1 MGYAQKE
8 VKMYIDGSYK
18 VKPGEQVVVPV
29 QVKNNFEMVGL
40 QFKVVLPD
48 GVTLVENEDE
58 MYCTT
63 NSSRIPRKY
72 TIGETPLSPTIG
84 NGISFTFESDGS
96 VPIKGESGEICTLT
110 FKVDESAALGNL
122 TVKFADILF
131 QYMDGDIPTDF
142 GDYDNFDL
150 NLQVYE
156 TYSISAVSA
165 NETMGS
171 VTLTNGGEAVENGTE
186 VTAEATPV
194 EGYSFVNWTSGE
206 TEVSKENPYKFTA
219 EANTSL
225 TANFK
230 ANMYDVTFDVD
241 GQKTTSSLAFGSVI
255 TTPAAPTKTGYTFAG
270 WSPAFK
276 EGDTVPVDGITY
288 TATWTV
294 NQYTITFDT
303 DGGSEVAA
311 ITQDYASAV
320 TAPAAPTKTGY
331 TFKGW
336 EPAIPE
342 TVPAENLTVKAKW
355 QINQYTITFDTDGG
369 SEIAPITQDYNT
381 EVKAPA
387 DPTKTGY
394 TFKGWEPAVPTT
406 IPAENLTVKAQWQ
419 INQYTVKFVVDG
431 EELKSETLD
440 YNSAITAPADPVKEG
455 HTFMGWAPSYVEGA
469 KVPANDVTYTAV
481 WKVSQYTITFD
492 TDGGTEVAA
501 ITQDYASAVTAPAA
515 PTKTGYTFKGWDKA
529 IPSTI
534 PAENV
539 TIKAQ
544 WQINQYTITFDTDGG
559 TEVAAIKQDYAS
571 AVTAPAAP
579 TKTGYTFNGWD
590 KDIPAT
596 MPAENVTIK
605 ALWEINQY
613 TVKFVVDG
621 EELKSETLNY
631 NSAITAPA
639 DPVKEGHT
647 FMGWNPS
654 YVEGAKVPANDVT
667 YTAVWK
673 ANQYTITFDTDGGTE
688 VAAIT
693 QDYASDVT
701 TPAAPTKTGYTFK
714 GWDKEIPAT
723 MPAENVTIK
732 AQWQINQ
739 YTVKFVAD
747 GTVVSE
753 TTLDYGTAITAPDA
767 PAKKGYTFT
776 GWSPEVDETV
786 PANDVTYEAE
796 YTINTYK
803 LTYVLDDV
811 TVQTLDVEYGAEIE
825 EFVPEVE
832 DGREFEGWEDVPAT
846 MPAHDVTIYGSTT
859 IATFI
864 SAHFANSGKSLT
876 VYTLNGTRVMTL
888 EKASD
893 IKRLTRGT
901 YIING
906 RKVNIRK

>member
-1 MGYAQKE
+1 MKKYFLLFFLCVLTTMGYAQKE

-230 ANMYDVTFDVD
+230 ANMYDVTFDMD

-455 HTFMGWAPSYVEGA
+455 HTFMGWDPSYV
-469 KVPANDVTYTAV
+469 D
-481 WKVSQYTITFD
+481 
-492 TDGGTEVAA
+492 
-501 ITQDYASAVTAPAA
+501 
-515 PTKTGYTFKGWDKA
+515 
-529 IPSTI
+529 
-534 PAENV
+534 
-539 TIKAQ
+539 
-544 WQINQYTITFDTDGG
+544 
-559 TEVAAIKQDYAS
+559 
-571 AVTAPAAP
+571 
-579 TKTGYTFNGWD
+579 
-590 KDIPAT
+590 
-596 MPAENVTIK
+596 
-605 ALWEINQY
+605 
-613 TVKFVVDG
+613 
-621 EELKSETLNY
+621 
-631 NSAITAPA
+631 
-639 DPVKEGHT
+639 
-647 FMGWNPS
+647 
-654 YVEGAKVPANDVT
+654 GAKVPANDVT

-753 TTLDYGTAITAPDA
+753 TTLDYGTAITAPEA
-767 PAKKGYTFT
+767 PAKQGYTFT

-811 TVQTLDVEYGAEIE
+811 EVKTLEVEYGAEIE
-825 EFVPEVE
+825 DFVPEVE
-832 DGREFEGWEDVPAT
+832 DGREFAGWEDVPVT
-846 MPAHDVTIYGSTT
+846 MPACDVIIYGSTRT
-859 IATFI
+859 VDSILMN
-864 SAHFANSGKSLT
+864 FADTGKSLT
-876 VYTLNGTRVMTL
+876 VYTLNGTCVMTL